1 MAAPMALS
9 ALAAVA
15 QDTIAGYAQEAAH
28 KAILQV
34 DLERTRMALERA
46 RMQGEDDRQNY
57 IKRINALQSRLDYQ
71 MIRMR
76 DLHETIEDYEGM
88 ERDNTEYI
96 RHLEEQEA
104 SLGKDIEKMIS
115 VFDEQGTDSL
125 DVLGRVL
132 EHTTP
137 NDTET
142 NDRRKFIKR
151 WLSDT
156 ISS

>member
-1 MAAPMALS
+1 MHSGEPVCKQKTIKSVNNAKRNDALN
-9 ALAAVA
+9 AR
-15 QDTIAGYAQEAAH
+15 
-28 KAILQV
+28 
-34 DLERTRMALERA
+34 LEYQT
-46 RMQGEDDRQNY
+46 
-57 IKRINALQSRLDYQ
+57 KRI
-71 MIRMR
+71 R
-76 DLHETIEDYEGM
+76 DLYETIEDYEGM